1 VSPFVA
7 RRTGFIVAL
16 LGVSALTAA
25 LSHLLEI
32 SLHPA
37 AIYTG
42 GLLLALVL
50 ALTLFNARKKLP
62 FLPLG
67 NAATWLQIHIYVG
80 LFSLVVF
87 LLHIHFRAPH
97 GWLQGALAF
106 VFCLVAFSGVFGL
119 YISRSL
125 PPRMTRSGEPLIY
138 ERIPAYRLKVKSAI
152 EDLVRKAEA
161 ETDSS
166 TLGNYYVAHLREFVD
181 HVPAAPSALL
191 NPERALHGILAG
203 MTALN
208 RYLNPQEKEIAGE
221 IGDWIE
227 TKQNLDFQYAS
238 QRLLKLWL
246 FIHIPATYALIL
258 LALVHGYTAT
268 IYAGRL

>member
-1 VSPFVA
+1 VSPLVA
-7 RRTGFIVAL
+7 RRTGFTVAL
-16 LGVSALTAA
+16 LGVCALTTGAW
-25 LSHLLEI
+25 HLLEI

-37 AIYTG
+37 ALYTG

-67 NAATWLQIHIYVG
+67 NAAAWLQVHIYLG
-80 LFSLVVF
+80 WFSLFVF
-87 LLHIHFRAPH
+87 LLHIHFRMPH
-97 GWLQGALAF
+97 GRLQGTLAF

-125 PPRMTRSGEPLIY
+125 PPHMARSGEPLIY
-138 ERIPAYRLKVKSAI
+138 ERIPAYRLKIKGAV
-152 EDLVRKAEA
+152 EDLIRKAES

-166 TLGNYYVAHLREFVD
+166 TLGDYYIAHLRGYFD
-181 HVPAAPSALL
+181 HIPSAPSALL
-191 NPERALHGILAG
+191 NPKRALHGILAG
-203 MTALN
+203 ITALN
-208 RYLNPQEKEIAGE
+208 RYLSPQEKEIAHE
-221 IGDWIE
+221 IGDWVE

-246 FIHIPATYALIL
+246 FVHIPATYALIL
-258 LALVHGYTAT
+258 LALVHGYIAA
-268 IYAGRL
+268 IYAWRF